1 MEPNLTDKDAG
12 TAAAR
17 PLLETRL
24 ERYGAVGLIL
34 ALAVG
39 SMLISS
45 YHLSLL
51 TTITIFAFSAMGLN
65 LLSGNAGLISIA
77 HAAFMGLGAFTAA
90 WFAIDLGIPI
100 LIAIILAGI
109 VSAGVGLLFGI
120 PSLRLSGL
128 YLILATFAAQIILYW
143 FFEQA
148 LWLTKSPDGRFV
160 GIPEV
165 MGFEFGDPWH
175 YYLLVL
181 VFTIAGAVVYL
192 NILRSG
198 LGRSLEVI
206 KERPIVSQMMGV
218 NLQRTKLIAFTIGH
232 FYAGVAGA
240 LYGWHLQF
248 VATEAFDLMGSIE
261 LLVMIIIGGL
271 GSLAGAVLGAT
282 FIVVVPELLDMA
294 GRRLVDDMG
303 LMAPIRMFIYGLL
316 VVIFLIYEPHGLAR
330 TWRKLVRYFNK
341 KLFKNKNEH

>member
-1 MEPNLTDKDAG
+1 MDRNTTDNAPDIV
-12 TAAAR
+12 AAL

-34 ALAVG
+34 ALALG

-45 YHLSLL
+45 YQLSLL

-109 VSAGVGLLFGI
+109 VSAIVGLLFGI

-160 GIPEV
+160 GIPEM
-165 MGFEFGDPWH
+165 MGFEFDDPWH

-198 LGRSLEVI
+198 LGRSMEVI
-206 KERPIVSQMMGV
+206 KERPVVSQMMGV
-218 NLQRTKLIAFTIGH
+218 NLQQTKLIAFTIGH

-282 FIVVVPELLDMA
+282 FIVVVPELLDMI

-303 LMAPIRMFIYGLL
+303 FMAPIRMFIYGLL

-330 TWRKLVRYFNK
+330 TWRRLVRFFNK
-341 KLFKNKNEH
+341 KLFKNNK